1 MKPDE
6 QTTNYVTVA
15 TKITHAALKQLK
27 RLCAAKNL
35 SLYEM
40 QQMSLWSFIRYMS
53 SEHNLSA
60 EMEELMS
67 VFEHMDGWAN
77 AFNMADPDAQMSI
90 SEATYFLT
98 AKDKNG
104 TCAVHVHRPYFG
116 DWSQDYNI
124 QHIFERTLELLL
136 PERYKRLRL
145 LAGDMG
151 CQSLLNF
158 MDKLI
163 DEHSKDADL
172 AEIRRTF
179 EDADR
184 SEYGRKPVTVP
195 YKRKLNRSMEAQPK
209 LFDNDGTQQE
219 ISEATEQ

>member
-1 MKPDE
+1 MNNEP
-6 QTTNYVTVA
+6 TNTNYVTVA
-15 TKITHAALKQLK
+15 TKITHAALELLKQL
-27 RLCAAKNL
+27 CQVKNL

-60 EMEELMS
+60 EMEELMA
-67 VFEHMDGWAN
+67 VFEHMEGWSN
-77 AFNMADPDAQMSI
+77 AFNMADPDARKSI

-116 DWSQDYNI
+116 DWMQDYNI
-124 QHIFERTLELLL
+124 QHIFERTLELLV
-136 PERYKRLRL
+136 PERYKRLRM
-145 LAGDMG
+145 LAVDMD
-151 CQSLLNF
+151 CQSLLNM

-184 SEYGRKPVTVP
+184 SEYGRKPVATP
-195 YKRKLNRSMEAQPK
+195 YKRKLNRDIETQPK
-209 LFDNDGTQQE
+209 LFGNNGKD
-219 ISEATEQ
+219 

>member
-1 MKPDE
+1 MNNE
-6 QTTNYVTVA
+6 TNYVTVA
-15 TKITHAALKQLK
+15 TKITHAALEQLK

-40 QQMSLWSFIRYMS
+40 QQMALWSFIRYMS

-60 EMEELMS
+60 EMEELMA
-67 VFEHMDGWAN
+67 VFEHMEGWSN
-77 AFNMADPDAQMSI
+77 AFNMADPDAAKSI

-98 AKDKNG
+98 AKDKGG

-124 QHIFERTLELLL
+124 QHIFERTIELLL

-145 LAGDMG
+145 LAVDMD
-151 CQSLLNF
+151 CQSLLN
-158 MDKLI
+158 MIDKLI
-163 DEHSKDADL
+163 DEHSNDADL

-184 SEYGRKPVTVP
+184 SEFGRKPVSVP
-195 YKRKLNRSMEAQPK
+195 YKRKLNRSIENQPK
-209 LFDNDGTQQE
+209 LFNDDKEQS
-219 ISEATEQ
+219 ISETAQ